1 MGVRMIERVLLVD
14 SRQLPRAVFAV
25 ALAAVLSLVTLVAAP
40 AQAASPVSITYTAY
54 AQASL
59 TLCVGESD
67 EIAVRV
73 LRVLARPGRE
83 VGLWVPGG
91 RIFGGIG
98 NGNIAHFE
106 PSDAG
111 RDVVGQPVPEA
122 VFKIVAD
129 APGQTD
135 IEFVIQDTGEEA
147 SAGSGWPQSD
157 ATVRLEVNDCY
168 EAHTSALAKIFTD
181 KDMGGLN
188 KYFLLAGYTPNERGI
203 TTDTQVMFF
212 MPNPQDRLHGSFAW
226 VDLVSTFLGGL
237 QGSCITY
244 FSGRYDVVFYIPPN
258 QPAPP
263 GADVGDLMMYGQGDV
278 FCNGRFLFHL
288 DYRSSAGFQISF
300 KPKPRP

>member
-1 MGVRMIERVLLVD
+1 MSERMRLPKVFVATALVLALVLGSWGAIPARV
-14 SRQLPRAVFAV
+14 
-25 ALAAVLSLVTLVAAP
+25 
-40 AQAASPVSITYTAY
+40 AQAASVSITYAAKT
-54 AQASL
+54 QATL

-73 LRVLARPGRE
+73 LRALTRPGRA

-91 RIFGGIG
+91 RVLGFIG
-98 NGNIAHFE
+98 NGNIVHFE
-106 PSDAG
+106 PSDGG
-111 RDVVGQPVPEA
+111 RDVVGQPIPEA
-122 VFKIVAD
+122 VFKVVAD
-129 APGQTD
+129 APGQTE
-135 IEFVIQDTGEEA
+135 IEFVIHTTGEER
-147 SAGSGWPQSD
+147 SVGDGWPQAD
-157 ATVRLEVNDCY
+157 ATVQVEVNDCY

-212 MPNPQDRLHGSFAW
+212 MPNPQDRLRGGFAW
-226 VDLVSTFLGGL
+226 VDLATTILGGL
-237 QGSCITY
+237 QGSCISY
-244 FSGRYDVVFYIPPN
+244 FSGRYEVVFYIPPN

-278 FCNGRFLFHL
+278 FCSGRFTVHL